1 MATQQ
6 EINDAVRLNDI
17 INQMQYGYDS
27 QTHAK
32 RDAADF
38 ARLGGEARF
47 NQLMQDP
54 QVNQY
59 LSAGSGNSL
68 MSSLKTFG
76 PYIAAGAGLAGL
88 AGLAGMPITMS
99 GSTLGG
105 TAAASGGGLMAAP
118 GSAADVITSMGGA
131 TGADVGLGGLA
142 TAAGGGA
149 GSGSFASGISNAL
162 PAGGMV
168 GTGGLSAADA
178 AMMGVGGAG
187 SVGAGTLASGGMTL
201 GDLISNPSMDSAGQ
215 YITDNAGN
223 LINAGLG
230 MYSSYQA
237 GQAAKDTAAQN
248 AAIQAPWLAAGTGA
262 VNQLSAMTQ
271 PGGEFMKDYTVAD
284 YEADPYNKWLQEQG
298 NQAINRSAAAKGML
312 NSGNVL
318 AELAKYGQG
327 MAGQGFADQWNRNQQ
342 GQTNK
347 FNRLASLA
355 GTGQTS
361 AQQVSSGN
369 AFGTMGQAD
378 ATSGMINSLTN
389 LLRSQPQKT
398 ASSFW

>member
-1 MATQQ
+1 
-6 EINDAVRLNDI
+6 
-17 INQMQYGYDS
+17 MQYGYDS

>member
-1 MATQQ
+1 MVTPQQIQDMLTLQSAINSDGGRGTMARAKKQAAAINAKYTPE
-6 EINDAVRLNDI
+6 EIAVIQSDPQFIEYVR
-17 INQMQYGYDS
+17 
-27 QTHAK
+27 THS
-32 RDAADF
+32 DQGGGF
-38 ARLGGEARF
+38 LGGLFSGISNFANEAGVKEA
-47 NQLMQDP
+47 LM
-54 QVNQY
+54 
-59 LSAGSGNSL
+59 
-68 MSSLKTFG
+68 
-76 PYIAAGAGLAGL
+76 
-88 AGLAGMPITMS
+88 
-99 GSTLGG
+99 
-105 TAAASGGGLMAAP
+105 
-118 GSAADVITSMGGA
+118 
-131 TGADVGLGGLA
+131 LGGLA
-142 TAAGGGA
+142 YGANNLGLFGSPAAGSSA
-149 GSGSFASGISNAL
+149 LASTVPSTVGSGTWGMGYDMVGNALPAISTGGEALGALGSGISNAL

-369 AFGTMGQAD
+369 AFSTMGQAD